1 MRVRRA
7 TQVRY
12 YGAMLD
18 DPPLEAAWTRLAT
31 LAARPAARD
40 IKALFSGDTER
51 ARRFSV
57 SFEDLTV
64 DFSKNAIDGDSLV
77 ALLDLAHDADLDGF
91 RARLFAG
98 EVVNPTEGRAAM
110 HMALRSA
117 ADAGMRAAL
126 PGGVDEAS
134 RLAAAERDKMRDFV
148 RKVHAGELRSA
159 TGEIFDTVLNVGI
172 GGSDLGPRMAVDA
185 LTLARGPRIDAHFL
199 SNVDGHAFAALA
211 RTLNPARTL
220 VLVASKTFT
229 TLETMTNA
237 QAVRAWIT
245 AALGESAVGAHFCAL
260 STNLRAVAEFGIRS
274 DQVFGFRDWVGGRY
288 SVWSPIGLPVA
299 LAAGWE
305 PFQAMLD
312 GGAAMDRHFLETPFA
327 QNLPVLL
334 ALVGIWNVNALG
346 LRTHC
351 VLAYDERLRRFPA
364 YLQQLEMESN
374 GKSTALDGRPVPRA
388 TCPVL
393 FGEPGTDA
401 QHSFMQLVHQ
411 GTQPVPVDFIIAAEA
426 DHDRPEAHRILAANA
441 FAQAEALLRGKSRQE
456 VEAEMRAKGASDAV
470 VAAVAPHRV
479 FAGNRPSNTLLFRRL
494 DGYALGR
501 LIALYEHKVAV
512 QGWLWQ
518 IDSFDQWGVELGK
531 VLAGGI
537 IPALAPGAG
546 AGVHDGSTGGLI
558 RRFRVLRGEG

>member
-1 MRVRRA
+1 M
-7 TQVRY
+7 
-12 YGAMLD
+12 
-18 DPPLEAAWTRLAT
+18 PSESPLSAAWTRLAD
-31 LAARPAARD
+31 LAARPDARN
-40 IKALFSGDTER
+40 INALFAADADR
-51 ARRFSV
+51 ARRFSA
-57 SFEDLTV
+57 SFEDLTL
-64 DFSKNAIDGDSLV
+64 DFSKTALDGETLV
-77 ALLDLAHDADLDGF
+77 ALLELAHVADLDGF
-91 RARLFAG
+91 RTRLFNG

-117 ADAGMRAAL
+117 RDAGMRAAL

-134 RLAAAERDKMRDFV
+134 HLAAAERDKMRDFV
-148 RKVHAGELRSA
+148 RRVHGGELRGA
-159 TGEIFDTVLNVGI
+159 TGETFDTVLNIGI

-185 LTLARGPRIDAHFL
+185 LTLAGTAKMRARFL

-211 RTLNPARTL
+211 RKLNPARTL

-237 QAVRAWIT
+237 HAVRDWMVAQ
-245 AALGESAVGAHFCAL
+245 LGDQAIGAQFGAL
-260 STNLRAVAEFGIRS
+260 STNLKAVGEFGIRPEH
-274 DQVFGFRDWVGGRY
+274 VFGFRDWVGGRY

-305 PFQAMLD
+305 SFQAFLD
-312 GGAAMDRHFLETPFA
+312 GGRAMDAHFRAAPFA
-327 QNLPVLL
+327 ENLPVLL
-334 ALVGIWNVNALG
+334 ALVGLWHIDLLD

-374 GKSTALDGRPVPRA
+374 GKSVTLDGTPVPRP
-388 TCPVL
+388 TCPVV

-411 GTQPVPVDFIIAAEA
+411 GTQHVPVDFIFAAKPH
-426 DHDRPEAHRILAANA
+426 HDRPEAHRILIANA
-441 FAQAEALLRGKSRQE
+441 LAQAEALLRGKTRAE
-456 VEAEMRAKGASDAV
+456 AEAEMRAKGASDAE
-470 VAAVAPHRV
+470 VAAIAPHRA
-479 FAGNRPSNTLLFRRL
+479 FSGNRPSNTILFREL
-494 DGYALGR
+494 DGYTLGR

-512 QGWLWQ
+512 QGWLWR

-537 IPALAPGAG
+537 LPELAGEKTKRP
-546 AGVHDGSTGGLI
+546 HDGSTAALI
-558 RRFRVLRGEG
+558 HRFRALRGEV